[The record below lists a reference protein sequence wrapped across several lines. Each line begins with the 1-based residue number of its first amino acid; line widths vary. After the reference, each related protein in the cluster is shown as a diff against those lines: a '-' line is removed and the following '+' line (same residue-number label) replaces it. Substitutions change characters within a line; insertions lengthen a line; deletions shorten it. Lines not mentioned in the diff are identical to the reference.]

1 LRVGSETVL
10 IAALLGVAIVLLLA
24 LLWRTRR
31 ADSAGL
37 ERALR
42 DELRGARTEQAEQ
55 LRHFRDELTQLRT
68 GLDQRADAMREAT
81 GHQLEEI
88 RKTVDEKLQGTLE
101 TRLGESFRQVSLQ
114 LEAVH
119 RGLGE
124 MQSLSL
130 GVGELR
136 RVLGNVKTRG
146 TWGEVQLGAVLEQ
159 LLAPD
164 QYARNVKTR
173 EGSNDLVEFA
183 VKLPGSGDGTPVWLP
198 VDAKFPQEDYLRL
211 VDASERGDAEG
222 VTAAQSA
229 LARAVLLAARDIS
242 GKYLDPP
249 RTTDFALLFLPTE
262 GLYAEVLRLPG
273 LADQLQQE
281 CRVIPAGPTTLA
293 AILSSLRMGFRTLAI
308 EERAG
313 EVWRLLGAVKSE
325 FARFGDVLDRVKRQL
340 ETARTTLDQTDV
352 RTRQMARRLRDV
364 EQLPTDSAERLLGF
378 EAVGDDDESDTPRD

>member
-1 LRVGSETVL
+1 MGSESVL
-10 IAALLGVAIVLLLA
+10 LAALLGVAIVLLLV
-24 LLWRTRR
+24 LLWRTRTQ
-31 ADSAGL
+31 DHAGL

-42 DELRGARTEQAEQ
+42 DELRGGRTEQAEQ
-55 LRHFRDELTQLRT
+55 ARHFRDELTQLRT

-81 GHQLEEI
+81 GRHLEEI

-101 TRLGESFRQVSLQ
+101 TRLGESFRQVSEQ

-124 MQSLSL
+124 MQSLSV

-159 LLAPD
+159 LMAPD
-164 QYARNVKTR
+164 QYAKNVKTR

-183 VKLPGSGDGTPVWLP
+183 IKLPGGGDAPLWLP
-198 VDAKFPQEDYLRL
+198 IDAKFPQEDFVRL
-211 VDASERGDAEG
+211 VEAGERGDGEG
-222 VTAAQSA
+222 VATAQSA
-229 LARAVLLAARDIS
+229 LARAVLLAARDIGS
-242 GKYLDPP
+242 KYLDPP
-249 RTTDFALLFLPTE
+249 RTTDFAILFLPTE

-273 LADQLQQE
+273 LADQLQRE

-325 FARFGDVLDRVKRQL
+325 FTRFGDVLDRVKRQL

-364 EQLPTDSAERLLGF
+364 EQLPAESAERLLGLD
-378 EAVGDDDESDTPRD
+378 ASVGDDATDFGGETE

>member
-1 LRVGSETVL
+1 MRRNSSERPSPLAT
-10 IAALLGVAIVLLLA
+10 AA
-24 LLWRTRR
+24 
-31 ADSAGL
+31 L

-42 DELRGARTEQAEQ
+42 DELRASRTEQAEQ
-55 LRHFRDELTQLRT
+55 ARHFRDELTQLRT
-68 GLDQRADAMREAT
+68 GLDQRAEAMRQTTAR
-81 GHQLEEI
+81 QLEEI

-101 TRLGESFRQVSLQ
+101 ARLGESFRQVSLQ

-124 MQSLSL
+124 MQSLST

-159 LLAPD
+159 LMAPD

-198 VDAKFPQEDYLRL
+198 IDAKFPQEDYLRL
-211 VDASERGDAEG
+211 VEAGERGDVDG

-229 LARAVLLAARDIS
+229 LARAVLLAARDVS
-242 GKYLDPP
+242 NKYLDPP

-273 LADQLQQE
+273 LADQLQRE

-313 EVWRLLGAVKSE
+313 EVWRLLGAVKGE

-364 EQLPTDSAERLLGF
+364 EQLPCESAERLLGLDAPG
-378 EAVGDDDESDTPRD
+378 EDDSTDSGSDVA